1 MMEAKVIRLD
11 EVDST
16 NRWLRDY
23 VPSDEET
30 VSICTAEFQTDGQGC
45 GGNSWESERGKN
57 LLFSVLIHPSDIAAN
72 EQFQISMATA
82 LAICDALRDFGIG
95 DTRVKWPNDIYW
107 RDRKLCGMLIENR
120 LSGNVIRDSIVGIGL
135 NVNQTDFRFPLAA
148 GYDAQT
154 DPTPVSMRQ
163 ILGREIDREAV
174 LRSIVGHLKICSCM
188 TDFTRMRYNALL
200 YRRDGQQHPFR
211 DSNGEFMA
219 EILEVGQ
226 NGSLLLKK
234 ANGKALAYAFKEVAF
249 VRASPLTPPQK
260 GRGKE
265 MEKL

>member
-23 VPSDEET
+23 VPSDDET

-135 NVNQTDFRFPLAA
+135 NVNQTVFRFPQAA
-148 GYDAQT
+148 DH
-154 DPTPVSMRQ
+154 DPLTAPNPVSMRQ
-163 ILGREIDREAV
+163 ILGHDIDREAV

-188 TDFTRMRYNALL
+188 ADYTRMRYNALL
-200 YRRDGQQHPFR
+200 YRRDGQPHRFR
-211 DSNGEFMA
+211 DGEGDFQA
-219 EILEVGQ
+219 EVLEVDELGK
-226 NGSLLLKK
+226 LLLKK
-234 ANGKALAYAFKEVAF
+234 ADERVVSYGFKEVVF
-249 VRASPLTPPQK
+249 VK
-260 GRGKE
+260 
-265 MEKL
+265 

>member
-1 MMEAKVIRLD
+1 MEVRVIRLD

-16 NRWLRDY
+16 NRWLREN
-23 VPSDEET
+23 VAADEATT
-30 VSICTAEFQTDGQGC
+30 VCVADFQTAGRGC
-45 GGNSWESERGKN
+45 GTNSWESERGKN
-57 LLFSVLIHPSDIAAN
+57 LLFSLLMHPDGIAARQ
-72 EQFQISMATA
+72 QFQISMATA
-82 LAICDALRDFGIG
+82 LAVCDAMGDFGIK
-95 DTRVKWPNDIYW
+95 DIRVKWPNDIYW
-107 RDRKLCGMLIENR
+107 NDQKLCGMLIENR
-120 LSGNVIRDSIVGIGL
+120 LSGTAIRDSIIGIGL

-211 DSNGEFMA
+211 DGNGEFMA

-234 ANGKALAYAFKEVAF
+234 ADGKALAYAFKEVAF

>member
-1 MMEAKVIRLD
+1 MEARVIRLD

-16 NRWLRDY
+16 NRWLREN
-23 VPSDEET
+23 VAAVEATT
-30 VSICTAEFQTDGQGC
+30 VCVADFQTAGRGC
-45 GGNSWESERGKN
+45 GTNSWESERGKN
-57 LLFSVLIHPSDIAAN
+57 LLFSLLMHPDGIEARQ
-72 EQFQISMATA
+72 QFQISMATA
-82 LAICDALRDFGIG
+82 LAVSDAMGDFGIK
-95 DTRVKWPNDIYW
+95 DIRVKWPNDIYW
-107 RDRKLCGMLIENR
+107 NDHKLCGMLIENR
-120 LSGNVIRDSIVGIGL
+120 LSGAAIRDSIIGIGL

-148 GYDAQT
+148 NYDAQT

-211 DSNGEFMA
+211 DGNGEFMA

-234 ANGKALAYAFKEVAF
+234 ADGKTPAYAFKEVAF
-249 VRASPLTPPQK
+249 MRASPLTPPQK

>member
-1 MMEAKVIRLD
+1 MEAKVIRLD

-95 DTRVKWPNDIYW
+95 EARVKWPNDIYW
-107 RDRKLCGMLIENR
+107 RDRKLCGMLI
-120 LSGNVIRDSIVGIGL
+120 GL
-135 NVNQTDFRFPLAA
+135 NVNQTDFRFPQAA
-148 GYDAQT
+148 GYNAQT

-200 YRRDGQQHPFR
+200 YRRDGQLHPFR

-234 ANGKALAYAFKEVAF
+234 ADGKALAYAFKEVAF